1 MRKGSKIKAAMLG
14 LLVLPVLQL
23 SSCVADLVQDVL
35 VGVIFD

>member
-1 MRKGSKIKAAMLG
+1 MRKGSKIKVAMLA
-14 LLVLPVLQL
+14 LLVLPALQL